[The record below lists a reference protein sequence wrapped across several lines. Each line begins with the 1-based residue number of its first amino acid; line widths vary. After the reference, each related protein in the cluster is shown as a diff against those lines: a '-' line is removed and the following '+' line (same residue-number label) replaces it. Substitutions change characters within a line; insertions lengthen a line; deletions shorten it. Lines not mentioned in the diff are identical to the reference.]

1 MKFSFI
7 KKLTKHMSYPE
18 NMVLQTKVNIFK
30 YSNIIRSCEFLY
42 QVRSKAVLLRKRN
55 TQSFFGLKALSSVLP
70 KFRPVCPIK
79 DIEHCGC
86 PVASPPSFLKT
97 GTIIGCN
104 PRWELQHHQR
114 SWSSTWWKG
123 VAMSSVNTSDI
134 YIYIYMGL
142 VAGGPEIAPKLTW
155 TSSIGPLVIESKNG

>member
-1 MKFSFI
+1 
-7 KKLTKHMSYPE
+7 MSYPKKK

-70 KFRPVCPIK
+70 KFRPVCPICK

-86 PVASPPSFLKT
+86 PVASPPS
-97 GTIIGCN
+97 
-104 PRWELQHHQR
+104 
-114 SWSSTWWKG
+114 
-123 VAMSSVNTSDI
+123 
-134 YIYIYMGL
+134 
-142 VAGGPEIAPKLTW
+142 
-155 TSSIGPLVIESKNG
+155 